1 MGLLQKACE
10 TYDAHQAL
18 AGVPR
23 AEHQTLVP
31 VSHIIIKA
39 DLEITVDQDG
49 AFVAARAVEKS
60 ESPTIIPATEQS
72 GGRAGKVIAPHPLC
86 DQLKYIA
93 PYDKEKHAAYIA
105 QLTDWAESD
114 HSHPKLKPI
123 LTYVK
128 RGTILDDLS
137 HSCVIRLN
145 EEGIPEKESAL
156 IRWRVDGLDT
166 ENSEQ
171 CWADH
176 TLFDAFIAY
185 YRAKTEDQTQR
196 LCMITGEMSKFTEN
210 HPRGIISKPYGAKL
224 ISSNDESG
232 FTFRGRF
239 SEAWQAAS
247 VGYLASQKAH
257 NALRWLVVDQGVS
270 FGGRTF
276 LCWNPQG
283 NPVPQSTSPILK
295 KVASK
300 AINPKDYR
308 QKLELALA
316 GYKSK
321 LPENKDGV
329 VIAAFDVTT
338 DNTGRLSLTYYN
350 ELKGSDFLQRLH
362 DWDETCCWWNGPFG
376 VQSPGLYQIAA
387 CAFGTQRDE
396 KLAVDDRVLKQQI
409 QRLVS
414 CRVDR
419 AMFPHDIEQAV
430 VQKASNLQIYESS
443 TRAQLLFVAC
453 AVVRKYR
460 YDKYKEDWD
469 MSLEPKK
476 QDRSYQYGRLLA
488 VLEKSERDTYS
499 SEESREPNA
508 IRIQPVF
515 SQRPQY
521 ASRIL
526 WEQVKK
532 AYLPR
537 LSPASRAF
545 YDRLM
550 GEIVE
555 QLSRFPE
562 AEWNRPLADTYLLGY
577 YLQRNELYTS
587 KKERETEE

>member
-31 VSHIIIKA
+31 ISHMIAKA

-60 ESPTIIPATEQS
+60 EPKIIIPVTEDS
-72 GGRAGKVIAPHPLC
+72 GGRTSAPCAHPLC
-86 DQLKYIA
+86 DQLSYVA
-93 PYDKEKHAAYIA
+93 PYDEKKHRLYVA
-105 QLTDWAESD
+105 QLTAWAESD
-114 HSHPKLKPI
+114 HSHPMLKPI

-128 RGTILDDLS
+128 SGTILNDL
-137 HSCVIRLN
+137 VRADLITVD
-145 EEGIPEKESAL
+145 EQGIPEKEKL
-156 IRWRVDGLDT
+156 MVCWRVVGLGLSQEACWLNAELFRAFSHWCSAQQ
-166 ENSEQ
+166 ENRES
-171 CWADH
+171 A
-176 TLFDAFIAY
+176 
-185 YRAKTEDQTQR
+185 
-196 LCMITGEMSKFTEN
+196 LCMISGDVTTPAKQ
-210 HPRGIISKPYGAKL
+210 HPKGIIPISGNAKL
-224 ISSNDESG
+224 ISSNDSAG

-239 SEAWQAAS
+239 TDEEQAATI
-247 VGYLASQKAH
+247 GYLASQKAH
-257 NALRWLVVDQGVS
+257 NALRWIAAEQGAV

-283 NPVPQSTSPILK
+283 KPVPQITSPILK

-308 QKLELALA
+308 QKLELTLA
-316 GYKSK
+316 GYKSE
-321 LPENKDGV
+321 LPEDKDGV
-329 VIAAFDVTT
+329 VIAAFDAAT
-338 DNTGRLSLTYYN
+338 TGRLSLTYYN
-350 ELKGSDFLQRLH
+350 ELKGSDFLRRLH
-362 DWDETCCWWNGPFG
+362 DWDKTCCWWNGPFG
-376 VQSPGLYQIAA
+376 VQSPGLYQIAS

-430 VQKASNLQIYESS
+430 VRKASNLQIYESN

-453 AVVRKYR
+453 AAVRKYR

-469 MSLEPKK
+469 MSLEPEK

-508 IRIQPVF
+508 IRMQPVF

-562 AEWNRPLADTYLLGY
+562 TEWNRPLADTYLLGY

-587 KKERETEE
+587 KQEREREE